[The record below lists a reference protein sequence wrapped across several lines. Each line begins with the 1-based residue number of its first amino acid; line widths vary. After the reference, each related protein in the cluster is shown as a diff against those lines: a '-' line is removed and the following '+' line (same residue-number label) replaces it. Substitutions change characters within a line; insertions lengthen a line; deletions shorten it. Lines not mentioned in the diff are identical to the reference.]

1 MVPIGGRMHAL
12 KMFLLFVL
20 GGAPLGATAAS
31 FLAPPLVKMR
41 YAPSGEAAALCNC
54 KDLADEMVASLFQ
67 AQLIGLVIGAV
78 LGLVLFVMLRR
89 AGKLRKPKPPESRPP
104 EGSPGP
110 DTPEAGAGEV
120 PSPS

>member
-1 MVPIGGRMHAL
+1 MHAL

-31 FLAPPLVKMR
+31 FVAPPLVKMR

-54 KDLADEMVASLFQ
+54 KDLADKMVASLFQ

-78 LGLVLFVMLRR
+78 LGLILFVMLRR
-89 AGKLRKPKPPESRPP
+89 SGRLRKKPPEAPKPPGDGP
-104 EGSPGP
+104 EPG
-110 DTPEAGAGEV
+110 DAGATDEAATPAAG
-120 PSPS
+120 